1 MLGRKP
7 VYSSDM
13 VEKVLQWKKEGIINT
28 EVAARLGISE
38 ATLYEWKNTHIEFSE
53 AFKKANEHRVQNV
66 VNALYKRALG
76 YEVNEVTKEDGKPV
90 KEVTKHVAGDTTAQQ
105 VYLYNNA
112 PEQYQ
117 RHGQPQIAF
126 TQNNINIADTK
137 KDLAKLLEQY
147 KQITVEAVQI
157 EDNTDNE

>member
-28 EVAARLGISE
+28 EIAARLGISE
-38 ATLYEWKNTHIEFSE
+38 ATLYEWKNKHIEFSE

-76 YEVNEVTKEDGKPV
+76 YEVDEVTKEEGKPV
-90 KEVTKHVAGDTTAQQ
+90 KTVTKHVAGDTTAQQ

-137 KDLAKLLEQY
+137 KDLAKLLEEY
-147 KQITVEAVQI
+147 KRLEPVILI
-157 EDNTDNE
+157 EDDKDDT